1 MNIVEK
7 TISKICPRWLSA
19 ANTEIL
25 IIFLGF
31 LVPLAASIPAWVYF
45 GIDDVIGNMVLSI
58 LLGALG
64 LVVFYAAITL
74 LFFVNVYE
82 KNSISKLNARVAL
95 LGGKEGVIYSVLNRV
110 FVKWKREDFTLLK
123 AANERL
129 KMNDEVFAKTLVM
142 DYTKNA
148 KIPIPLIWDD
158 KNEAPL
164 RYKKEALNLKR
175 WNKMDLNL
183 SGRAGFSCI
192 FLSVFAR
199 KVKEG
204 VMSENDFDATFKDLY
219 VSIEESAI
227 RKLKEKG
234 QSCRNAAKEVR
245 GFINKFTPPQ
255 QNLVTAAGK
264 IPEKEPMKAFINAIE
279 AQSGKLSPAVNTRL
293 EEMVSTAAEGWERL
307 DTGARAAFL
316 ATCNSVVQQVSEREV
331 GIDET
336 LNAEVV
342 LRSKVLDAL
351 LHEKPAQ

>member
-74 LFFVNVYE
+74 LFFVNAYE
-82 KNSISKLNARVAL
+82 KNSISKLNARVASL
-95 LGGKEGVIYSVLNRV
+95 DGKEGIIYSVLNRV
-110 FVKWKREDFTLLK
+110 FVKWKEGDFTLLK
-123 AANERL
+123 AASERL

-142 DYTKNA
+142 DYLKNA
-148 KIPIPLIWDD
+148 KTPIPLIWDD
-158 KNEAPL
+158 KNEAPPH
-164 RYKKEALNLKR
+164 YKKEALNLKR
-175 WNKMDLNL
+175 LHNMDLKM
-183 SGRAGFSCI
+183 SGQAGLSCI
-192 FLSVFAR
+192 FLSIFAG
-199 KVKEG
+199 KLKEG
-204 VMSENDFDATFKDLY
+204 IMSKNDFDSIFQDLY
-219 VSIEESAI
+219 VSIKEDAI
-227 RKLKEKG
+227 RQLREKG
-234 QSCRNAAKEVR
+234 QSCRDAAKEAR
-245 GFINKFTPPQ
+245 GFFNKFNPPQ

-264 IPEKEPMKAFINAIE
+264 IPEKEPMQAFVNAIE
-279 AQSGKLSPAVNTRL
+279 DQSGKLSPAVNTRL

-307 DTGARAAFL
+307 DAGARAAFL
-316 ATCNSVVQQVSEREV
+316 ATCNSVVKQVSEREM

-342 LRSKVLDAL
+342 LQSKVLNSL
-351 LHEKPAQ
+351 LD